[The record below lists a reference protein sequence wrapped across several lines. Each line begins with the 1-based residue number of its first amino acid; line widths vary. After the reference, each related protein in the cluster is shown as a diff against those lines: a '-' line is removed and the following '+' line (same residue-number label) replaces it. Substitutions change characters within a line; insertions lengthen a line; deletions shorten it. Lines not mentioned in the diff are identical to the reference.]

1 MTRCTACGFTTRWVC
16 PQNSNGWASGFGRC
30 DRTVITRCRR
40 ATLPSSRANRHEAA
54 RTGQRRAGI
63 NTRMPELPEVE
74 TIKEDLREL
83 VAGSE
88 IERVR
93 VLDSSLVEQPSAE
106 EFASRLEGARITGAR
121 RRAKHLIVELGT
133 GDSLVFQLKIGGQ
146 LLLVPLVEEPET
158 ALMLVLDLDGDR
170 RLFLR
175 DETGFTRARL
185 LDADELEERL
195 SSLGPEPLE
204 EGFGWDYLPRKIG
217 ARRAQIKPLLL
228 DQKVVSGIGN
238 IYADEILYDARLH
251 PRRKANTLSEGE
263 WEALHAAI
271 RSNLAAGIENRGTT
285 VRLYKDV
292 LDRPGEHQNYLRVF
306 EKHGQP
312 CPGCEGEVVREKV
325 SGRPSHF
332 CPACQRGDGPG
343 GGGGLESLW

>member
-1 MTRCTACGFTTRWVC
+1 MATSRC
-16 PQNSNGWASGFGRC
+16 Q
-30 DRTVITRCRR
+30 R
-40 ATLPSSRANRHEAA
+40 ATPPSSRANRHEAA
-54 RTGQRRAGI
+54 GIGRRRAGI

-83 VAGSE
+83 VVGSE
-88 IERVR
+88 IERAE
-93 VLDSSLVEQPSAE
+93 VLAPSLVEQPSAE
-106 EFASRLEGARITGAR
+106 EFASRLEGVSITGAR
-121 RRAKHLIVELGT
+121 RRAKHLIVELGS

-146 LLLVPLVEEPET
+146 LLLVPPVEEPET
-158 ALMLVLDLDGDR
+158 ALMLVLVLDHDR
-170 RLFLR
+170 QLFLR

-185 LDADELEERL
+185 LDSDELEERL
-195 SSLGPEPLE
+195 ATLGPEPFDE
-204 EGFGWDYLPRKIG
+204 EFDAGYLQRAIG
-217 ARRAQIKPLLL
+217 SRRAQIKPLLL

-251 PRRKANTLSEGE
+251 PRRKANTLSEDE

-271 RSNLAAGIENRGTT
+271 RSNLAAGIEHRGTT

-292 LDRPGEHQNYLRVF
+292 LDQPGEHQNYLRVF

-332 CPACQRGDGPG
+332 CPACQREDGSG
-343 GGGGLESLW
+343 EDGQLELE